1 MNETELE
8 IIAHYTAVASGFYL
22 ALQEEEMKKGIDTK
36 EYQDLLETI
45 GGKLQLVNVLFSD
58 MGKDCNTFLN
68 SIVALE
74 SLLSSSFQRGG
85 CSAISTAIETP
96 NIFSLEINRI
106 IDRVFFYSD
115 SLDAKILKSVL
126 ETGTLDFI
134 FKDEEELLMQ
144 TIKKDITKAFLY
156 FNQTEEH
163 LFDGKTKDL
172 WARVKYNLAFI
183 SVEAEN
189 FLLSERG
196 PLPDKISFKFSSVGE
211 KSGMTKERIAN
222 IQELVGRKVCQEAI
236 FNLMQ
241 PNLSDP
247 KRTLYDNY
255 LKSGLAILLSHS
267 NYEEITNSFKEDV
280 YSQLDNNQENDSMS
294 FSHIVSTIDDFK
306 KNNSKCKGLE
316 FPK

>member
-74 SLLSSSFQRGG
+74 SLLPSSFQRGG
-85 CSAISTAIETP
+85 CSAISTAIEAT

-115 SLDAKILKSVL
+115 SLDSKILKSVL

-144 TIKKDITKAFLY
+144 SIRKDITKAFLY
-156 FNQTEEH
+156 FNQSDIPS
-163 LFDGKTKDL
+163 FDNGTKDL
-172 WARVKYNLAFI
+172 WTRVKYNLAFI

-189 FLLSERG
+189 FLLYERG
-196 PLPDKISFKFSSVGE
+196 SLPDKVSFEFSSVGE
-211 KSGMTKERIAN
+211 KIEATKEQIAYVQKIMG
-222 IQELVGRKVCQEAI
+222 IQACKEAI
-236 FNLMQ
+236 SSLMI
-241 PNLSDP
+241 PNLEDP
-247 KRTLYDNY
+247 KRTMYDNY
-255 LKSGLAILLSHS
+255 LKSGLAILLSHH
-267 NYEEITNSFKEDV
+267 NYDKITNDLKEDL
-280 YSQLDNNQENDSMS
+280 YSQKDNNQENDSMS

-306 KNNSKCKGLE
+306 KSNPKCKVLH